1 MLQGSRIGRS
11 LLVKPFTFDLLMLT
25 NGKIAAIALIMAF
38 VACLLILPLQ
48 MINDIVFR
56 QRELQPSCSPR
67 KLPAA
72 CSRTAITILRD
83 GNLGGAAEQLAIAQ
97 DALEPVCES
106 VAD

>member
-1 MLQGSRIGRS
+1 
-11 LLVKPFTFDLLMLT
+11 MLT

-56 QRELQPSCSPR
+56 QRELQPSRSPR

-83 GNLGGAAEQLAIAQ
+83 GNLAGAAEQLAIAQ